1 LPKKKTITGIFLSI
15 FLALL
20 IALIGGEG
28 YNLVLPVLYIFLLHW
43 VFFFHAYVLQTEH
56 YFDAIGSLTFISL
69 SLIALYFFR
78 NIYSVIIGIMVI
90 TWALRLGSFLFT
102 RVKEVGKDSRFTE
115 MKKDF
120 LWFLMT
126 WSISGLWVFL
136 TYAAGLNAMISS
148 ENFGLYDL
156 GLIEYLGIIVGFIF
170 WISGFLLEVISD
182 QQKRTFRKNP
192 ENLDKFIVH
201 GLWAWSRHPNYF
213 GEILLWFGIAIIAL
227 PTLEGWRYITLIS
240 PLFVYLLLTRVSG
253 LPMLESAA
261 NKKWGD
267 NPKYLSYKKN
277 TPLLVLRKPKNSE
290 RLIGN
295 KIVF

>member
-1 LPKKKTITGIFLSI
+1 
-15 FLALL
+15 
-20 IALIGGEG
+20 
-28 YNLVLPVLYIFLLHW
+28 
-43 VFFFHAYVLQTEH
+43 
-56 YFDAIGSLTFISL
+56 
-69 SLIALYFFR
+69 
-78 NIYSVIIGIMVI
+78 
-90 TWALRLGSFLFT
+90 
-102 RVKEVGKDSRFTE
+102 
-115 MKKDF
+115 
-120 LWFLMT
+120 
-126 WSISGLWVFL
+126 
-136 TYAAGLNAMISS
+136 
-148 ENFGLYDL
+148 
-156 GLIEYLGIIVGFIF
+156 
-170 WISGFLLEVISD
+170 LLEVISD